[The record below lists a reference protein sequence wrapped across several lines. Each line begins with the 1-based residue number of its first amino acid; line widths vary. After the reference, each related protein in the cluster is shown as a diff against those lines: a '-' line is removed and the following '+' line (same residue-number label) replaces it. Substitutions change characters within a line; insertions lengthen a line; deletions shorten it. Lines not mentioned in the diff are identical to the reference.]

1 MLLLPQTSLPGQTRA
16 IGHALRLRVLQSY
29 VPYQEL
35 TDDAQESAASRHQR
49 RAQAA
54 PQGLGDQKRPR

>member
-16 IGHALRLRVLQSY
+16 IGHALRLRVLQPY
-29 VPYQEL
+29 VSYQEL
-35 TDDAQESAASRHQR
+35 TDDAQESAAPRHQW

-54 PQGLGDQKRPR
+54 PKGLGDQERSR